1 MTIQEVLSLSIV
13 DKNVLIIGPPASG
26 KTWLCDKLWNT
37 HMGMYH
43 ATIHTDDYILF
54 GYKDA
59 MYKSMSDIVD
69 AHKNWYKTIVEGIQG
84 YRLLRKGVELDCYYP
99 DIVIELEISEKR
111 MHETY
116 KKERD
121 PKKIKYLQSFNTAH
135 QTILEDY
142 FSLPNEKKPEWIKVY
157 NDY

>member
-1 MTIQEVLSLSIV
+1 MTIPEILSISIV

-26 KTWLCDKLWNT
+26 KTWLCEQMSNASHLTIRTDSYMLYGYNQS
-37 HMGMYH
+37 MYVCL
-43 ATIHTDDYILF
+43 DDIRN
-54 GYKDA
+54 A
-59 MYKSMSDIVD
+59 MDFKM
-69 AHKNWYKTIVEGIQG
+69 NTIVEGVQG

-121 PKKIKYLQSFNTAH
+121 PKKIKHLQSFNAAH

-142 FSLPNEKKPEWIKVY
+142 FSLENKKKPEWIKVY

>member
-26 KTWLCDKLWNT
+26 KTWLSELLPHWS
-37 HMGMYH
+37 HLS
-43 ATIHTDDYILF
+43 IHTDNYMQF
-54 GYKDA
+54 GYNAA
-59 MYKSMSDIVD
+59 MYECLNDICKT
-69 AHKNWYKTIVEGIQG
+69 HKNSINTLVEGIQG

-121 PKKIKYLQSFNTAH
+121 PKKIKYLQSFNAAH

>member
-1 MTIQEVLSLSIV
+1 MTIQEVLSLNIV

-26 KTWLCDKLWNT
+26 KTWLCNEIRGLSHLVIRTDN
-37 HMGMYH
+37 Y
-43 ATIHTDDYILF
+43 IHY
-54 GYKDA
+54 GYKES
-59 MYKSMSDIVD
+59 MYEVLREVTH
-69 AHKNWYKTIVEGIQG
+69 AHKLEINTIVEGIQG

-121 PKKIKYLQSFNTAH
+121 PQKIKYLQSFNAAH

>member
-26 KTWLCDKLWNT
+26 KTWLSEQIRDGL
-37 HMGMYH
+37 HLVV
-43 ATIHTDDYILF
+43 HTDDYMKF
-54 GYKDA
+54 GDYKES
-59 MYKSMSDIVD
+59 MYICLEDIKSSIFYSI
-69 AHKNWYKTIVEGIQG
+69 NTIVEGVQG
-84 YRLLRKGVELDCYYP
+84 YRLLRKGVQTDSYYP

-121 PKKIKYLQSFNTAH
+121 SKKIKYLQSFNAAH

>member
-1 MTIQEVLSLSIV
+1 MTIQEVLSLNIV

-26 KTWLCDKLWNT
+26 KTWLCEQISNT
-37 HMGMYH
+37 SHFTIRTDSYMLYGYNQSMYVCL
-43 ATIHTDDYILF
+43 DDIRN
-54 GYKDA
+54 A
-59 MYKSMSDIVD
+59 MDFKM
-69 AHKNWYKTIVEGIQG
+69 NTIVEGIQG

-121 PKKIKYLQSFNTAH
+121 PKKIKYLQSFNAAH

-142 FSLPNEKKPEWIKVY
+142 FSLPNEKKPQWIKVY

>member
-1 MTIQEVLSLSIV
+1 MTIQEVLSLNMV

-26 KTWLCDKLWNT
+26 KTWLCDI
-37 HMGMYH
+37 MMRFYH
-43 ATIHTDDYILF
+43 LIVHTDNYIHY
-54 GYKDA
+54 GYKQSIYEV
-59 MYKSMSDIVD
+59 MKEINY
-69 AHKNWYKTIVEGIQG
+69 AHTNGLNTIVEGIQG

-111 MHETY
+111 MRETY
-116 KKERD
+116 QKERD
-121 PKKIKYLQSFNTAH
+121 PKKIKYLQSFNDAH
-135 QTILEDY
+135 QTILDDY

>member
-26 KTWLCDKLWNT
+26 KTWLCNEMKKLC
-37 HMGMYH
+37 HL
-43 ATIHTDDYILF
+43 IIRTDSYIKY
-54 GYKDA
+54 GYNKA
-59 MYKSMSDIVD
+59 MYECLNDICD
-69 AHKNWYKTIVEGIQG
+69 THKDGYNTLVEGIQG

-121 PKKIKYLQSFNTAH
+121 PKKIKYLQSFNAAH

-142 FSLPNEKKPEWIKVY
+142 FSLLNEKKPEWIKVY
-157 NDY
+157 NEY

>member
-26 KTWLCDKLWNT
+26 KTWLS
-37 HMGMYH
+37 GMMQSLSH
-43 ATIHTDDYILF
+43 LVIHTDSYMSH
-54 GYKDA
+54 GYNQS
-59 MYKSMSDIVD
+59 MYVCLDDIVRAID
-69 AHKNWYKTIVEGIQG
+69 SKMNTIVEGIQG

-121 PKKIKYLQSFNTAH
+121 PKKIKYLQSFNAAH

-142 FSLPNEKKPEWIKVY
+142 LSLPNEKKPQWIKVY